1 MPILYVIIFIPQ
13 KSVKNQFFHLSS
25 FICGIIPWP
34 APVFSL
40 RRVLRVECCR
50 ENAYVVVPS
59 FAREG
64 IGGASFR
71 YKKYSKISSAAG
83 IQNSKKQ
90 PVNIHSLIVKR
101 FIYQIE
107 QRTDDF
113 LEEVVPVK
121 SLSAARW
128 ECIVWIILKYFVCL
142 LTGTWQTW

>member
-1 MPILYVIIFIPQ
+1 M
-13 KSVKNQFFHLSS
+13 
-25 FICGIIPWP
+25 
-34 APVFSL
+34 
-40 RRVLRVECCR
+40 LRVECCR

-71 YKKYSKISSAAG
+71 CKKYSKISSAAG

-113 LEEVVPVK
+113 LEEVAPVK

-128 ECIVWIILKYFVCL
+128 ECIV
-142 LTGTWQTW
+142 

>member
-1 MPILYVIIFIPQ
+1 
-13 KSVKNQFFHLSS
+13 
-25 FICGIIPWP
+25 
-34 APVFSL
+34 
-40 RRVLRVECCR
+40 VECCR

-64 IGGASFR
+64 IGGAFFR
-71 YKKYSKISSAAG
+71 YKKYSKISSVAG

-121 SLSAARW
+121 SSSAARW
-128 ECIVWIILKYFVCL
+128 ECIV
-142 LTGTWQTW
+142 